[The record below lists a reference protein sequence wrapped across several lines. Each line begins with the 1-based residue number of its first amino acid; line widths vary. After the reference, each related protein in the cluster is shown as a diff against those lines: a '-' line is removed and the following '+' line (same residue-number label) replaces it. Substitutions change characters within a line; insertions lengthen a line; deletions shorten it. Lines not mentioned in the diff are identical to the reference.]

1 MNRICISIVLL
12 FSTITMSSNSFSK
25 DKFPVMENRY
35 FGEQPPSLIPK
46 LFAPDIV
53 STEHRDYSAFFSSD
67 MTEFYFTRRDNSTK
81 KWSLHRYIYEDN
93 DWKKAGVEPR
103 VGRPIISHDGNIM
116 HLGKKYR
123 ERTNSGWSEIKS
135 LGSSYEDIRIMK
147 LTSSLQGTYFL
158 DEGTR
163 EGKGILRYSRLVD
176 GVREKPKPLSK
187 VINSGTWNAH
197 PYIAPDESYIMW
209 DGERDGGYGDNDIYI
224 SFKQHDGTWGE
235 AVNLGKDINTD
246 AQEAGAYITPDGKY
260 LFFNRTGDVY
270 WVSAKVIEG
279 LRD

>member
-1 MNRICISIVLL
+1 
-12 FSTITMSSNSFSK
+12 
-25 DKFPVMENRY
+25 
-35 FGEQPPSLIPK
+35 
-46 LFAPDIV
+46 
-53 STEHRDYSAFFSSD
+53 
-67 MTEFYFTRRDNSTK
+67 
-81 KWSLHRYIYEDN
+81 LHSYIYEDN
-93 DWKKAGVEPR
+93 GWKKAGVEPR
-103 VGRPIISHDGNIM
+103 VGRPIMSPDGNIM

-163 EGKGILRYSRLVD
+163 EGKGVLRYSRIVD

-270 WVSAKVIEG
+270 WVSAKVIER